1 MTSEAYRR
9 AGVDTGAADRLV
21 GRIGPA
27 VTATWGD
34 RVLGGFGGFAAGVR
48 IPDGYREPVLMLST
62 DGVGTKLELARML
75 GKYDT
80 VGHDLV
86 AMCADDLAAVGAEPI
101 GFVDYIA
108 VGALDEAREAAIV
121 GGVAAGCALAGC
133 ALVGGETAEH
143 PGVMGADQVD
153 LAGTALGVVEAD
165 HRLHPGLVRAGDVL
179 IGVDSPNLRSNGFSL
194 VRRILDEVGVDGS
207 IDGVPILEVL
217 LEPSVIYSPAAVAA
231 SHLDGVH
238 GLVHV
243 TGGGLPGNVPRV
255 LPDGLGASVDPTTWQ
270 APEVFGWLARAGGLA
285 GDDLYGAF
293 NMGIGYVVVATPGA
307 ADAAIA
313 AFGDRGH
320 AARVIG
326 RVTETPGFSLG

>member
-1 MTSEAYRR
+1 MTSEAYRS
-9 AGVDTGAADRLV
+9 AGVDTEAADRLV

-48 IPDGYREPVLMLST
+48 IPEGYREPILMLST

-75 GKYDT
+75 GRYDT

-101 GFVDYIA
+101 GFVDYVA
-108 VGALDEAREAAIV
+108 VGALDEEREATIV
-121 GGVAAGCALAGC
+121 SGVAAGCELAGC

-143 PGVMGADQVD
+143 PGVMEPDQVD

-165 HRLHPGLVRAGDVL
+165 RRLHPGLVEPGDVL

-194 VRRILDEVGVDGS
+194 VRRILDRVGKASS

-217 LEPSVIYSPAAVAA
+217 LEPSVIYSPAAIAA
-231 SHLDGVH
+231 ARLPGVH

-255 LPDGLGASVDPTTWQ
+255 LPEGLGAAIDTAAWRR
-270 APEVFGWLARAGGLA
+270 PEVFGWLRDA
-285 GDDLYGAF
+285 GDLSEEDAYGAF
-293 NMGIGYVVVATPGA
+293 NMGIGYVCVADPAGA
-307 ADAAIA
+307 EEAIV
-313 AFGDRGH
+313 AFEDRDH
-320 AARVIG
+320 PARVIG
-326 RVTETPGFSLG
+326 RVTEASGFALS